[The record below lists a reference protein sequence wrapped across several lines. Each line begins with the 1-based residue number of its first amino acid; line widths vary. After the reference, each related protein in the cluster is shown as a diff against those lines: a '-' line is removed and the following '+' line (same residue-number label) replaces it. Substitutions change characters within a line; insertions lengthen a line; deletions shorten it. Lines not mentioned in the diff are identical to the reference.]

1 MKTTN
6 LILIT
11 FAVIVIAACSSRKKS
26 TTSTT
31 STATNPT
38 SAATNTSTVS
48 SGPIMVS
55 KLAEGVHAPEDQELA
70 AIQMQ
75 YKDVTKAQLNEG
87 YVLYAFTACVGCHNA
102 KSIYTRPT
110 ESWKDIVE
118 DMAKKAQI
126 SDAQKDAVYKYVL
139 AIKATQPK

>member
-1 MKTTN
+1 MKTTK

-11 FAVIVIAACSSRKKS
+11 IVALIIVACSSRKKS

-31 STATNPT
+31 SAVTNPT
-38 SAATNTSTVS
+38 SVTTNTSTVS
-48 SGPIMVS
+48 NGPIMVS
-55 KLAEGVHAPEDQELA
+55 KLAEGVRAPEDQELA

-87 YVLYAFTACVGCHNA
+87 YVLYSFTACVGCHNA
-102 KSIYTRPT
+102 KSIYARPT